1 MAQGSMHFVC
11 DAFCDC
17 PCCKAPGLREHDLP
31 AVCTAPK
38 LQKHFRYLSRFPG
51 ACLPA
56 DYHYLG

>member
-1 MAQGSMHFVC
+1 MPQGSMHFFC

-17 PCCKAPGLREHDLP
+17 PRRKAPGLREHDLP
-31 AVCTAPK
+31 AVRTAPK
-38 LQKHFRYLSRFPG
+38 FQKHFRYLGRFPG